1 LVRPNY
7 SNDIEIVIFMQ
18 KKRKI
23 IFAIFIVALG
33 VGLRIFINEKINI
46 PNFEAVTALSLL
58 AGSFLGG
65 IFGAIIPLLIVFF
78 SDLYFGNTSV
88 YIFTWVAYALIGIFG
103 ALLKRSS
110 KYYFLKIT
118 GMGILSVVF
127 FYLFTNFGWWLT
139 FEMYPLTLQ
148 GLIECYIA
156 GLPFLK
162 NQLFSSLIFVPAFAL
177 IFSLV
182 ENRELGVESK
192 YRRLWRKIMK
202 I

>member
-162 NQLFSSLIFVPAFAL
+162 NQLFSSLIFVPAFSL

>member
-78 SDLYFGNTSV
+78 SDLYFGNASV

-182 ENRELGVESK
+182 ENRELVAEGK
-192 YRRLWRKIMK
+192 RLKLEIRK
-202 I
+202 

>member
-182 ENRELGVESK
+182 ENRELVAEGK
-192 YRRLWRKIMK
+192 RLKLEIRK
-202 I
+202 

>member
-1 LVRPNY
+1 
-7 SNDIEIVIFMQ
+7 MQ

-182 ENRELGVESK
+182 ENRELVAEGK
-192 YRRLWRKIMK
+192 RLKLEIRK
-202 I
+202 

>member
-1 LVRPNY
+1 MVRPNY

-110 KYYFLKIT
+110 KYYF
-118 GMGILSVVF
+118 
-127 FYLFTNFGWWLT
+127 
-139 FEMYPLTLQ
+139 
-148 GLIECYIA
+148 
-156 GLPFLK
+156 
-162 NQLFSSLIFVPAFAL
+162 
-177 IFSLV
+177 
-182 ENRELGVESK
+182 
-192 YRRLWRKIMK
+192 
-202 I
+202 

>member
-78 SDLYFGNTSV
+78 SDLYFGNASV
-88 YIFTWVAYALIGIFG
+88 YIFTWVAYVLIGIFG
-103 ALLKRSS
+103 ALLKRNS

-127 FYLFTNFGWWLT
+127 FYLLTNFGWWLT
-139 FEMYPLTLQ
+139 FEMYPLTFQ

-182 ENRELGVESK
+182 ENRELVAEGK
-192 YRRLWRKIMK
+192 RLKLEIRK
-202 I
+202 

>member
-1 LVRPNY
+1 MIRPNY

-182 ENRELGVESK
+182 ENRELVAEGK
-192 YRRLWRKIMK
+192 RLKLEIRK
-202 I
+202 

>member
-1 LVRPNY
+1 
-7 SNDIEIVIFMQ
+7 MQ

>member
-1 LVRPNY
+1 MVRPNY

-182 ENRELGVESK
+182 ENRELVAEGK
-192 YRRLWRKIMK
+192 RLKLEIRK
-202 I
+202 

>member
-88 YIFTWVAYALIGIFG
+88 YIFTWVAYALIGIFS

>member
-1 LVRPNY
+1 MVRPNY
-7 SNDIEIVIFMQ
+7 SNDIEFVIFMQ

-182 ENRELGVESK
+182 ENRELVAEGK
-192 YRRLWRKIMK
+192 RLKLEIRK
-202 I
+202 

>member
-1 LVRPNY
+1 MVRPNY